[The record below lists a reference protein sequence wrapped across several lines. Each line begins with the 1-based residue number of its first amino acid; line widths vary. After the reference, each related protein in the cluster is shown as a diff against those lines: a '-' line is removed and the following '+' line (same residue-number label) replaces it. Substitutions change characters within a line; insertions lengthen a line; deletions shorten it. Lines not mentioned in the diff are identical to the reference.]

1 MCVARYAS
9 HYFSKGAI
17 CVPLD
22 DQEKNI
28 CTLSSHRATREL
40 YAKVPSHRAPIGALC
55 LCEGSMRIELR
66 LELYAKG
73 ALCGS
78 TTQAKPMG
86 SNTNRI
92 SVTNILSRD
101 TVTKSQRNIDNIVDS
116 QSTVILVHVHTNDDP
131 RLTAKTVL
139 KKAKYASHNLHRN
152 MYPDVHMIYLFGIGF
167 NSHKLI
173 EACSEKKKKKKKKK

>member
-40 YAKVPSHRAPIGALC
+40 YAKVPSHRAPVGA

-66 LELYAKG
+66 SELYAKG

-78 TTQAKPMG
+78 TARLYRQWRKIVFYSA
-86 SNTNRI
+86 TN
-92 SVTNILSRD
+92 SLGGN
-101 TVTKSQRNIDNIVDS
+101 
-116 QSTVILVHVHTNDDP
+116 
-131 RLTAKTVL
+131 A
-139 KKAKYASHNLHRN
+139 
-152 MYPDVHMIYLFGIGF
+152 
-167 NSHKLI
+167 
-173 EACSEKKKKKKKKK
+173 

>member
-40 YAKVPSHRAPIGALC
+40 YAKVPSHRAPVGAV
-55 LCEGSMRIELR
+55 CEGSMRIELR
-66 LELYAKG
+66 SELYAKG

-78 TTQAKPMG
+78 TELYAALQWS
-86 SNTNRI
+86 SNFFLFEPRQNKTCLQEFPTRPDTNRPAQPQKLA
-92 SVTNILSRD
+92 SVF
-101 TVTKSQRNIDNIVDS
+101 KF
-116 QSTVILVHVHTNDDP
+116 
-131 RLTAKTVL
+131 RL
-139 KKAKYASHNLHRN
+139 
-152 MYPDVHMIYLFGIGF
+152 
-167 NSHKLI
+167 
-173 EACSEKKKKKKKKK
+173 